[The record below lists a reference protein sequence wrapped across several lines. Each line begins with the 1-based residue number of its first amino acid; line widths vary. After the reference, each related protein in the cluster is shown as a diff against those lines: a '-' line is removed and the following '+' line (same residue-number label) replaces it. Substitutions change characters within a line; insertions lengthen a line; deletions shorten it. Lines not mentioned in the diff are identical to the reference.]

1 MELDEL
7 FIYSILPYICI
18 VINLITLFLMVNVK
32 KDLEEFN
39 SNYLALQDE
48 VYRNFIYQNTATS
61 QAPDQDDPE

>member
-1 MELDEL
+1 
-7 FIYSILPYICI
+7 
-18 VINLITLFLMVNVK
+18 MVNVK